1 MGARCEC
8 KTSFA
13 EYSTLTDE
21 DRQRVFEA
29 VWKFQWA
36 ERKQFILAMTFKKD
50 VSKQTSK
57 DGESRR
63 SDTIIYMLKAKD
75 GKKSGCVK
83 DEYFVRTYADVKE
96 KGPESNTPQ
105 NKSNNNVRI
114 SVLAFLRTL
123 PVLPS
128 HYCRQNTSKL
138 YLEPIFQSDADVI
151 RLYHEY
157 SSENELKAAFRNVC
171 MDEFKSNNFSTF
183 NPRNDQCDDFT

>member
-75 GKKSGCVK
+75 GKK
-83 DEYFVRTYADVKE
+83 VR
-96 KGPESNTPQ
+96 
-105 NKSNNNVRI
+105 
-114 SVLAFLRTL
+114 
-123 PVLPS
+123 
-128 HYCRQNTSKL
+128 
-138 YLEPIFQSDADVI
+138 
-151 RLYHEY
+151 
-157 SSENELKAAFRNVC
+157 VC
-171 MDEFKSNNFSTF
+171 K
-183 NPRNDQCDDFT
+183 R